1 MGLYTKKYK
10 LLANLHHTQNS
21 DNFLKKEKKK
31 QFITIFCVILAI
43 SIWRLI
49 AFAIYN
55 HNAEFKEQMAKA
67 GRS

>member
-1 MGLYTKKYK
+1 VDGIIYKKIQTFGKSPSYPEFR
-10 LLANLHHTQNS
+10 Q
-21 DNFLKKEKKK
+21 FLEKKEKKK
-31 QFITIFCVILAI
+31 QFITIFCVILA
-43 SIWRLI
+43 IWRLI